1 MKSQKME
8 SNRPVEVE
16 FTLTQDGRLDFKS
29 CNGDTEIIYELTRRA
44 REQAEAYRRA
54 QMQTDPL
61 AIVSLGIIGILTL
74 LMCGIFAQII
84 TTRPVPQP
92 PPIHR

>member
-1 MKSQKME
+1 ME

-54 QMQTDPL
+54 QTRTDPL
-61 AIVSLGIIGILTL
+61 TIVSLGIIGILTL
-74 LMCGIFAQII
+74 LMCGIFAQMI

>member
-1 MKSQKME
+1 ME
-8 SNRPVEVE
+8 SKHPVQVE

-54 QMQTDPL
+54 QTRTDPL
-61 AIVSLGIIGILTL
+61 TIVSLGIIGILTL
-74 LMCGIFAQII
+74 LMCGIFAQMI

>member
-44 REQAEAYRRA
+44 REQSEAYRRA
-54 QMQTDPL
+54 QMRTDPL
-61 AIVSLGIIGILTL
+61 MIVSLGIMGILTL
-74 LMCGIFAQII
+74 LMCGIFAQTI
-84 TTRPVPQP
+84 TRPALQH